1 MLSLGAEPEGAEPGG
16 AESRGAEPRGAEL
29 EGTASRELEA
39 LPLEALELEALELEA
54 LELLVPEVLEVM
66 LVLEALEVEVP
77 EVLELL
83 VMEVLVLEVLELPE
97 LVVLLA
103 LWGAGAVGAGGA
115 RGATGT
121 GGTGGAPGARGAR
134 ARGTRGDGAADL
146 GGARTGGARAAK
158 AGGTAGVGGAG
169 ATVTAWIPVA
179 CSCSFTEVTEFL
191 TERREPETRASTPV
205 RAGRVA
211 RPCPPPVPG
220 THTMAL
226 RPSSVPQRVPL
237 PSPPASSLPAV
248 PDPESDLV
256 RAAIPTLTRLLATI
270 VIGPSFESAAASA
283 LVAELVDFAAA
294 CRFDYATSLVAES
307 ESDCPPYV
315 WGECVLGTDVLEHRQ
330 EDFECLAA
338 AVPHLV
344 AMLLAPKRDPD
355 APNIPTPRYYAE
367 VITCPYS
374 FHCQTAIDAEMAS
387 WKSTGTYNDEVPPPG
402 TNIVDGMWIF
412 RVKRPT
418 GSPLVFKAR
427 YVARRD
433 YQLHSLDFSTDFLQ
447 SSLHEE
453 IWLRRPPGFTGSSPA
468 CTQWSLR
475 QLVYGLRQAPR
486 QWHDT
491 LRTTLAALGFALSTA
506 DLSLFLR
513 NDTSLPLSY
522 ILVYLDNLVFA
533 TADTEALALVKLELE
548 KRHTCTYLL
557 THGAPGPSALP
568 LPVLFATAYS
578 FA

>member
-1 MLSLGAEPEGAEPGG
+1 MLGDPSSLGVLSLRVLSLGVLSLGMLSLGAEPEGAEPGG
-16 AESRGAEPRGAEL
+16 AESRGAEPKGAEL

-103 LWGAGAVGAGGA
+103 LWGAGAVGTGGA

-427 YVARRD
+427 YVAR
-433 YQLHSLDFSTDFLQ
+433 
-447 SSLHEE
+447 
-453 IWLRRPPGFTGSSPA
+453 
-468 CTQWSLR
+468 
-475 QLVYGLRQAPR
+475 LVYGLRQAPR

-491 LRTTLAALGFALSTA
+491 LRTTLAALGFALSSA

-557 THGAPGPSALP
+557 THGAPGPSVLP